1 MKIKLTTASLLLLFV
16 ALFSLSN
23 RNGRA
28 TQANR
33 GNTGAPGDETNANGT
48 PRTCNFCHSASNIS
62 SNVTIRLINTAGD
75 TVSSYLPGQAYTALV
90 RVNGAGPAQ
99 GYAFQMIALRNADTT
114 DIDGFLDQGTNNYKL
129 ATITNGRT
137 YAEHD
142 NISNT
147 DAFAVQ
153 WIAPAA
159 GAGNVTFYAAG
170 NAVNRNGTSSGDGAS
185 ITTLQVTESPV
196 SGTEAAT
203 GAVASLRVFPNP
215 VAHSAQIELNL
226 RRAGNYQLQVFDQH
240 GRRLYFSDTYF
251 PEGRQQWTLPSEKW
265 QPGLYVTEI
274 TDGRERMAV
283 KVVKI

>member
-28 TQANR
+28 AQANR

-48 PRTCNFCHSASNIS
+48 PRTCGFCHSASNIS

-170 NAVNRNGTSSGDGAS
+170 NAVNRNGTSTGDGTS
-185 ITTLQVTESPV
+185 ITALQVTESPV
-196 SGTEAAT
+196 SSTSDIAET
-203 GAVASLRVFPNP
+203 ISAVRVFPNP
-215 VAHSAQIELNL
+215 AASSAQIDFQLL
-226 RRAGNYQLQVFDQH
+226 RAGNYQIQVFDQQ
-240 GRRLYFSDTYF
+240 GKRVYLVDTNL
-251 PEGRQQWTLPSEKW
+251 PEGRQQWALSCGDW
-265 QPGLYVTEI
+265 QPGLYIAEI
-274 TDGRERMAV
+274 SNGRERVAV
-283 KVVKI
+283 KVVKR